1 MNYNHHFYKKAELF
15 FLINRMKKSTE
26 IERPILELIKQ
37 RRSRRA
43 YDDKLVEVE
52 KIQAMF
58 EAARWAPSSSNEQPW
73 TYLYATKEQVELY
86 QKIFDSLM
94 DGNKIWVARAPLL
107 IVAMVRKNFI
117 RNDKP
122 NGSAKYDLG
131 AANAFL
137 SLQATQLGLNV
148 HQMGGFDK
156 EMAQT
161 LLNIPSN
168 YEPVVILAAGY
179 LGDVETLPES
189 LKERE
194 LALRERYTQEAFV
207 TNKEFK

>member
-1 MNYNHHFYKKAELF
+1 MQ
-15 FLINRMKKSTE
+15 KSTK
-26 IERPILELIKQ
+26 IEQPILELIKQ
-37 RRSRRA
+37 RRSRRT

-58 EAARWAPSSSNEQPW
+58 EAARWAPSSGNEQPW

-179 LGDVETLPES
+179 LGDVETLPEP

>member
-1 MNYNHHFYKKAELF
+1 
-15 FLINRMKKSTE
+15 MKKSTK

-179 LGDVETLPES
+179 LGDVETLPEP

>member
-1 MNYNHHFYKKAELF
+1 
-15 FLINRMKKSTE
+15 MKKSTE

-58 EAARWAPSSSNEQPW
+58 EAARWAPSSGNEQPW

-137 SLQATQLGLNV
+137 SLQATHLGLNV

>member
-1 MNYNHHFYKKAELF
+1 
-15 FLINRMKKSTE
+15 MKKSTE

>member
-1 MNYNHHFYKKAELF
+1 
-15 FLINRMKKSTE
+15 MKKSTE

-58 EAARWAPSSSNEQPW
+58 EAARWAPSSGNEQPW

>member
-1 MNYNHHFYKKAELF
+1 
-15 FLINRMKKSTE
+15 MKKSTK